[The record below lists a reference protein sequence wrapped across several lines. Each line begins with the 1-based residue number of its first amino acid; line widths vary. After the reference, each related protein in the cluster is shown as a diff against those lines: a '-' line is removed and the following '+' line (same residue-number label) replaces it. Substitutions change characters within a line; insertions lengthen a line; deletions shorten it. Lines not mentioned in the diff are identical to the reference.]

1 MQSDPIMF
9 DPERIV
15 MEDSFS
21 KDEFFYLTPNS
32 SEPKSYKRISLDT
45 RLNILKKN
53 PPKV

>member
-1 MQSDPIMF
+1 MF

-45 RLNILKKN
+45 RLNQSRFCG
-53 PPKV
+53 